1 MFSKAILGVDRFRLS
16 VICGKPEPPMK
27 AILTCKEIGWKLRK
41 LRLQAGWT
49 QERLAEMLGVSTQ
62 QIQNYE
68 SGANKM
74 NTDRL
79 QQVAQALDVPIQLF
93 FTDTVESLPMSITEK
108 LLLDSYR
115 AIPNKEIQESIL
127 KITTNATKH
136 ND

>member
-1 MFSKAILGVDRFRLS
+1 MKKILS
-16 VICGKPEPPMK
+16 S
-27 AILTCKEIGWKLRK
+27 KEIGWKLRK

-49 QERLAEMLGVSTQ
+49 QERIAEQIGVSIQ

-79 QQVAQALDVPIQLF
+79 QQLANALDVPVQSF
-93 FTDTVESLPMSITEK
+93 FTDNDETMPMAVEEK
-108 LLLDSYR
+108 LLIDSYR
-115 AIPNKEIQESIL
+115 AIPNKDIQESIL

-136 ND
+136 CE

>member
-1 MFSKAILGVDRFRLS
+1 MKKILS
-16 VICGKPEPPMK
+16 S
-27 AILTCKEIGWKLRK
+27 KEIGWKLRK

-49 QERLAEMLGVSTQ
+49 QERIAEQIGVSIQ

-74 NTDRL
+74 NSDRL
-79 QQVAQALDVPIQLF
+79 QQLGNALDVPVQSF
-93 FTDTVESLPMSITEK
+93 FIDSDETLPMAVEEK

-127 KITTNATKH
+127 KITTNATRQTG
-136 ND
+136 

>member
-1 MFSKAILGVDRFRLS
+1 MGTILS
-16 VICGKPEPPMK
+16 S
-27 AILTCKEIGWKLRK
+27 KEIGWKLRK

-49 QERLAEMLGVSTQ
+49 QEQLAEQIGVSVQ

-79 QQVAQALDVPIQLF
+79 QQVAQALDISILSF
-93 FTDTVESLPMSITEK
+93 FTDEDETLPIAVSEK

-115 AIPNKEIQESIL
+115 AIPNKDIQESIL
-127 KITTNATKH
+127 KLATNATKK
-136 ND
+136 N

>member
-1 MFSKAILGVDRFRLS
+1 MKQILSSR
-16 VICGKPEPPMK
+16 
-27 AILTCKEIGWKLRK
+27 EIGWKLRK

-49 QERLAEMLGVSTQ
+49 QERLAEQVGVSVQ

-79 QQVAQALDVPIQLF
+79 QQLANALDVPVQSF
-93 FTDTVESLPMSITEK
+93 FSESDETLPLAVSEK

-115 AIPNKEIQESIL
+115 AIDNKDIQESIL
-127 KITTNATKH
+127 KITTNATKRAE
-136 ND
+136 

>member
-1 MFSKAILGVDRFRLS
+1 MGTILS
-16 VICGKPEPPMK
+16 S
-27 AILTCKEIGWKLRK
+27 KEIGWKLRK

-49 QERLAEMLGVSTQ
+49 QERIAEQIGVSVQ

-93 FTDTVESLPMSITEK
+93 FTDLEETLPVAIEEK

-115 AIPNKEIQESIL
+115 AIPNKEIRESIL
-127 KITTNATKH
+127 KITTNATRRG
-136 ND
+136 D